1 MTDRLLHRERI
12 VELLAELGRR
22 LHQRGVRGEL
32 FVVGGAAMALAYNTR
47 RTTVDVDAVFE
58 PKQSVY
64 EAAREVAEEHG
75 LPEDW
80 LNDGV
85 KGLLPG
91 TDRDAREILELPG
104 INVSVPSTRY
114 LLALKVA
121 AARIDRDADDIRVLA
136 DRLGLE
142 TAAEVL
148 AVTEQVMVRRPDRL
162 TPKVRFLVEELFVD
176 PSPPG
181 DPA

>member
-1 MTDRLLHRERI
+1 MSDRLLDQARI
-12 VELLAELGRR
+12 IELLTELGRR
-22 LHQRGVRGEL
+22 LDVRGVRAEL
-32 FVVGGAAMALAYNTR
+32 FVVGGTAMALAYNTR
-47 RTTVDVDAVFE
+47 RTTVDIAAVFE
-58 PKQSVY
+58 PKQSVLD
-64 EAAREVAEEHG
+64 AARQLADEHD

-91 TDRDAREILELPG
+91 GEVDAREILERPG
-104 INVSVPSTRY
+104 SSVSVPSTRY

-136 DRLGLE
+136 DRLGLD

-148 AVTEQVMVRRPDRL
+148 AVTEQVMARRPDRL
-162 TPKVRFLVEELFVD
+162 TPKVRFLVEELFAGPLLPVD
-176 PSPPG
+176 P
-181 DPA
+181 A